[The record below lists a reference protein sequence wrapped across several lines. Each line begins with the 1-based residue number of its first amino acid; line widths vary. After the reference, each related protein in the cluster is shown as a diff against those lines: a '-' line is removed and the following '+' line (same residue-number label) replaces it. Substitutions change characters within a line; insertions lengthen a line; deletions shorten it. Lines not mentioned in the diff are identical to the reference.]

1 MTGDSGRT
9 QVRGQSCK
17 LTGRFGVSEGWSF
30 LPDVADPGRE
40 GRAAMPVRQRPLPT
54 HPSLRYLKLE
64 AKRRLAAGEFPSLHD
79 VQGAIAREH
88 GQPSWAALK
97 QFISGQPEV
106 ESHALPHLEWV
117 IARFAGAGEPGWT
130 APGEQE
136 LLQHFSDE
144 VLNVFSADELVAE
157 IVSKAPDLRGDLVV
171 VDQAPLMVRARIADT
186 ELIAA
191 AEESPPHRLT
201 SILPVRLGNQVT
213 DARAAAPSPARI
225 LGEVPAGAT
234 KVAVDAFAE
243 LGPAA
248 LVIAGGDPGIPPWAV
263 AEGWADLERSEI
275 LDTGHLF
282 PAPGISVLV
291 TVTAVLCL
299 VADGRF
305 ALDTTANDHLRTVR
319 LADDTITIRELLSHS
334 SGIEDIQA
342 NPAELFSASVPDL
355 VTITG
360 PVIGCG
366 GPRGVVRPVNSGC
379 AVLGQ
384 LIADVTGLPYA
395 AAVTRLVLRPLGM
408 SRSAFPDRAD
418 DIGLAAV
425 TGYTVTAAGTFEP
438 VPATVCV
445 LQAAGGLWATVA
457 DLVRLGTGWSSLL
470 PAALAREALTP
481 QAAPE
486 RGGGYAGLGWL
497 IRPRGDT
504 AFMSGA
510 SPDGIASL
518 TVRIGDNRTH
528 LIMASRLVLL
538 DSIDDWLLRLWTNPS
553 PHSGIGAMS

>member
-1 MTGDSGRT
+1 
-9 QVRGQSCK
+9 
-17 LTGRFGVSEGWSF
+17 
-30 LPDVADPGRE
+30 
-40 GRAAMPVRQRPLPT
+40 MPVRPRPLPT

-97 QFISGQPEV
+97 QFISGQPQV
-106 ESHALPHLEWV
+106 ESQALPHLEWV
-117 IARFAGAGEPGWT
+117 IARFAGASELGWT

-136 LLQHFSDE
+136 LRQHFSDA
-144 VLNVFSADELVAE
+144 VWNVFSADELVAE

-171 VDQAPLMVRARIADT
+171 VDQAPLVVRARIADT

-191 AEESPPHRLT
+191 AEESPPHRLMG
-201 SILPVRLGNQVT
+201 IQPVPRGSRIT
-213 DARAAAPSPARI
+213 DARAAAPPPARI
-225 LGEVPAGAT
+225 LGDAPAGAT
-234 KVAVDAFAE
+234 SIADDAFAE

-248 LVIAGGDPGIPPWAV
+248 LVIAGGGPGIPTWAV

-275 LDTGHLF
+275 LHTGHRF
-282 PAPGISVLV
+282 PAPGIPVLV
-291 TVTAVLCL
+291 TAIAVLRL

-305 ALDTTANDHLRTVR
+305 ALDTPANDHLRTVR
-319 LADDTITIRELLSHS
+319 LADDTITVRELLSYS
-334 SGIEDIQA
+334 SGIEDISA

-360 PVIGCG
+360 PVIGCGG

-384 LIADVTGLPYA
+384 LIADVTGLAYA

-418 DIGLAAV
+418 DIGPGAV
-425 TGYTVTAAGTFEP
+425 TGYSVTAAGTFEP

-445 LQAAGGLWATVA
+445 FQAAGGLWATAA

-481 QAAPE
+481 QAAAE

-504 AFMSGA
+504 AVISGV
-510 SPDGIASL
+510 SLDGIASL
-518 TVRIGDNRTH
+518 TVRIRDSRTH

-538 DSIDDWLLRLWTNPS
+538 DSVDDRLLRLWTNPS
-553 PHSGIGAMS
+553 PRSVTGEMS

>member
-1 MTGDSGRT
+1 
-9 QVRGQSCK
+9 
-17 LTGRFGVSEGWSF
+17 
-30 LPDVADPGRE
+30 
-40 GRAAMPVRQRPLPT
+40 MPAGQRPLPT

-64 AKRRLAAGEFPSLHD
+64 AKRRLAAGEFPTLHD
-79 VQGAIAREH
+79 VQWAIAREY
-88 GQPSWAALK
+88 GQPSWAGLK
-97 QFISGQPEV
+97 ESISGQPEV

-136 LLQHFSDE
+136 LRQHFSDE
-144 VLNVFSADELVAE
+144 VLTVLSAAELVAE
-157 IVSKAPDLRGDLVV
+157 IVSRAQELRGDLVV
-171 VDQAPLMVRARIADT
+171 VAWEPLLVRARIADT

-191 AEESPPHRLT
+191 AEESPPHRLIGIRPIPRG
-201 SILPVRLGNQVT
+201 SRIT
-213 DARAAAPSPARI
+213 DARAAEPPPARI
-225 LGEVPAGAT
+225 LGDVPAG
-234 KVAVDAFAE
+234 VAPIAGDAFAE

-248 LVIAGGDPGIPPWAV
+248 LAIAGGGPGIPTWAV
-263 AEGWADLERSEI
+263 AEGWADLECSEI
-275 LDTGHLF
+275 LDTGHRF
-282 PAPGISVLV
+282 PAPGIAGLV
-291 TVTAVLCL
+291 TAIAVLCL

-305 ALDTTANDHLRTVR
+305 ALDTPANDHLRPVR

-334 SGIEDIQA
+334 SGIEDITA

-366 GPRGVVRPVNSGC
+366 GPRGVVRPINSGL

-395 AAVTRLVLRPLGM
+395 AAVTRLVLGPLGM
-408 SRSAFPDRAD
+408 SRSVFPDRAA
-418 DIGLAAV
+418 DIGPGAV
-425 TGYTVTAAGTFEP
+425 TGYSLTVAGTFEP

-445 LQAAGGLWATVA
+445 LQAAGGLWATAA
-457 DLVRLGTGWSSLL
+457 DLVRLGSRWSSLL

-481 QAAPE
+481 QVAPE
-486 RGGGYAGLGWL
+486 RGGGNAGLGWL

-504 AFMSGA
+504 AFMAGV

-518 TVRIGDNRTH
+518 TVRIRDNRTH
-528 LIMASRLVLL
+528 LIVASRFVLL
-538 DSIDDWLLRLWTNPS
+538 DSLDDRLLRLWTNPS
-553 PHSGIGAMS
+553 PRSGTGEMS

>member
-1 MTGDSGRT
+1 
-9 QVRGQSCK
+9 
-17 LTGRFGVSEGWSF
+17 
-30 LPDVADPGRE
+30 
-40 GRAAMPVRQRPLPT
+40 MPARQRPLPT

-79 VQGAIAREH
+79 AQGTIAREY

-117 IARFAGAGEPGWT
+117 IARFAGAGEPAWT

-136 LLQHFSDE
+136 LRQHFSDA
-144 VLNVFSADELVAE
+144 VFRVFPADELVAE
-157 IVSKAPDLRGDLVV
+157 ILSKAPDLRGDLVV
-171 VDQAPLMVRARIADT
+171 VDQAPLGVRARIADT
-186 ELIAA
+186 ELFAA

-201 SILPVRLGNQVT
+201 GIQPIPHGRRIT
-213 DARAAAPSPARI
+213 DARAVAPPPARV
-225 LGEVPAGAT
+225 LGDVPAGAT
-234 KVAVDAFAE
+234 MIADDAFAE

-248 LVIAGGDPGIPPWAV
+248 LVIAGGDPGRPAWAV
-263 AEGWADLERSEI
+263 AQGWADLGRSEI
-275 LDTGHLF
+275 LDTGHRF
-282 PAPGISVLV
+282 PAPGIAWLV
-291 TVTAVLCL
+291 TATAVLCL
-299 VADGRF
+299 VADGRC
-305 ALDTTANDHLRTVR
+305 ALDAPANDHLRTVR
-319 LADDTITIRELLSHS
+319 LADDTVTIRELLSHS
-334 SGIEDIQA
+334 SGIEDIPA
-342 NPAELFSASVPDL
+342 NPAELFGASVPDL
-355 VTITG
+355 VTVTG

-366 GPRGVVRPVNSGC
+366 GPRGVLRPANSGC

-384 LIADVTGLPYA
+384 LVADVTRLPYA

-408 SRSAFPDRAD
+408 SDSALPAEAAG
-418 DIGLAAV
+418 IGPRTVA
-425 TGYTVTAAGTFEP
+425 GHSVTAAGTFER

-445 LQAAGGLWATVA
+445 FPAAGGLWATPG

-486 RGGGYAGLGWL
+486 HGGGYAGLGWL

-504 AFMSGA
+504 AFVSGT

-518 TVRIGDNRTH
+518 TVRIRDNRTH

-538 DSIDDWLLRLWTNPS
+538 DSVDDRLLRLWTNPS
-553 PHSGIGAMS
+553 PRSGTGEMS

>member
-1 MTGDSGRT
+1 
-9 QVRGQSCK
+9 
-17 LTGRFGVSEGWSF
+17 
-30 LPDVADPGRE
+30 
-40 GRAAMPVRQRPLPT
+40 MPAGQRPLPT

-64 AKRRLAAGEFPSLHD
+64 AKRRLAAGEFPALHD
-79 VQGAIAREH
+79 VQGAIAREY
-88 GQPSWAALK
+88 GQPSWSALK

-106 ESHALPHLEWV
+106 ESPALPHLEWV
-117 IARFAGAGEPGWT
+117 IARFADVGEPTWT

-136 LLQHFSDE
+136 LRQHFSDE
-144 VLNVFSADELVAE
+144 VFGVFSAGELVAE

-171 VDQAPLMVRARIADT
+171 VDQAPLAVRARIADT
-186 ELIAA
+186 ELFAA
-191 AEESPPHRLT
+191 AEESPPHRLI
-201 SILPVRLGNQVT
+201 SIQPIPLGSRIT
-213 DARAAAPSPARI
+213 DARVAAPPPARI
-225 LGEVPAGAT
+225 LGDVPAGAT
-234 KVAVDAFAE
+234 PIADEAFAE
-243 LGPAA
+243 LRPAA
-248 LVIAGGDPGIPPWAV
+248 LVIAGGDPGIPAWAV

-282 PAPGISVLV
+282 PASGLAALV
-291 TVTAVLCL
+291 TVIAVLCL

-305 ALDTTANDHLRTVR
+305 ALDTPANDRLRTVR

-334 SGIEDIQA
+334 SGIADIPA

-384 LIADVTGLPYA
+384 LVADVTGLPYA

-408 SRSAFPDRAD
+408 SRSAFPDQAAE
-418 DIGLAAV
+418 IGPGAV
-425 TGYTVTAAGTFEP
+425 TGYSVTAAGTFEP

-481 QAAPE
+481 QAVPE
-486 RGGGYAGLGWL
+486 GGGGYAGLGWL

-504 AFMSGA
+504 AFLSGA
-510 SPDGIASL
+510 GPDGIASL
-518 TVRIGDNRTH
+518 TVRIRDNRTH

-538 DSIDDWLLRLWTNPS
+538 DSIDDRLLRLWTNPS
-553 PHSGIGAMS
+553 PRSGTGEMS